1 MWWTSVVF
9 FLKSAIE
16 IFYIFVIKI
25 TKTMYTIFIN
35 MKLHTLP
42 LILVAVFTSCSSKG
56 SESSSK
62 NAIQEYEIVSK
73 QEIYLDDC
81 LSQIEEKYLIFFH
94 SETCTHCQEIIEDVI
109 AFANSNIIK
118 TYFLNVS
125 KKENKITRCSQ
136 DEIEVG
142 IDKVEDLRIVGTPT
156 IVEVEEGV
164 TTVNVAGKNAC
175 LSFLNEQKIN
185 ISLHRRAFLW

>member
-164 TTVNVAGKNAC
+164 TTVNVAGKSAC
-175 LSFLNEQKIN
+175 L
-185 ISLHRRAFLW
+185 AFLTYFSKKSPLL

>member
-1 MWWTSVVF
+1 
-9 FLKSAIE
+9 
-16 IFYIFVIKI
+16 
-25 TKTMYTIFIN
+25 MYTIFIN

-42 LILVAVFTSCSSKG
+42 LLLVAVFTSCSSKG

-62 NAIQEYEIVSK
+62 NAIQEYEIVNK

-81 LSQIEEKYLIFFH
+81 LSQIEEKYLVFFH

-125 KKENKITRCSQ
+125 KKENKISRCSQ
-136 DEIEVG
+136 DEIEIG
-142 IDKVEDLRIVGTPT
+142 IDNVENLKIVGTPT
-156 IVEVEEGV
+156 IVEVEKGV

-175 LSFLNEQKIN
+175 LSFLNEQKDKYI
-185 ISLHRRAFLW
+185 IA

>member
-16 IFYIFVIKI
+16 IFYIFVIKS

-42 LILVAVFTSCSSKG
+42 LLLVAVFTSCSPKG

-62 NAIQEYEIVSK
+62 NAIQEYEIVNK

-81 LSQIEEKYLIFFH
+81 LTQIEEDYLIFFH
-94 SETCTHCQEIIEDVI
+94 SETCGHCKEIIEDVTL
-109 AFANSNIIK
+109 FAESNIIK
-118 TYFLNVS
+118 TYFLNIS
-125 KKENKITRCSQ
+125 KNENKIERCSH
-136 DEIEVG
+136 DEIEIG
-142 IDKVEDLRIVGTPT
+142 IDSVEDLKIVGAPT
-156 IVEVEEGV
+156 IVEVENGV
-164 TTVNVAGKNAC
+164 TTANVVGKDSI
-175 LSFLNEQKIN
+175 LSFLNEQKDKYI
-185 ISLHRRAFLW
+185 IA

>member
-42 LILVAVFTSCSSKG
+42 LLLVAVFTSCSPKG

-62 NAIQEYEIVSK
+62 NAIQEYEIVNK

-81 LSQIEEKYLIFFH
+81 LTQIEEDYLIFFH
-94 SETCTHCQEIIEDVI
+94 SETCGHCKEIIEDVI

-125 KKENKITRCSQ
+125 KNENKITRCSQ
-136 DEIEVG
+136 EEIEVG
-142 IDKVEDLRIVGTPT
+142 IDKPENLKIVGTPT
-156 IVEVEEGV
+156 IVEVEKGV
-164 TTVNVAGKNAC
+164 TVANVAGKNAC
-175 LSFLNEQKIN
+175 LAFLNEQKDKYI
-185 ISLHRRAFLW
+185 IA

>member
-1 MWWTSVVF
+1 
-9 FLKSAIE
+9 
-16 IFYIFVIKI
+16 
-25 TKTMYTIFIN
+25 

-164 TTVNVAGKNAC
+164 TTVNVAGKSAC
-175 LSFLNEQKIN
+175 L
-185 ISLHRRAFLW
+185 AFLTYFSKKSPLL

>member
-9 FLKSAIE
+9 FLKSAIK
-16 IFYIFVIKI
+16 IFYIFVIKS

-42 LILVAVFTSCSSKG
+42 LLLVAVFTSCSSKG

-62 NAIQEYEIVSK
+62 NAIQEYEIVNK

-81 LSQIEEKYLIFFH
+81 LSQIEEKYLVFFH

-125 KKENKITRCSQ
+125 KKENKISRCSQ
-136 DEIEVG
+136 DEIEIG
-142 IDKVEDLRIVGTPT
+142 IDNVENLKIVGTPT
-156 IVEVEEGV
+156 IVEVEKGV

-175 LSFLNEQKIN
+175 LSFLNEQKDKYI
-185 ISLHRRAFLW
+185 IA

>member
-1 MWWTSVVF
+1 
-9 FLKSAIE
+9 
-16 IFYIFVIKI
+16 
-25 TKTMYTIFIN
+25 MYTIFIN

-42 LILVAVFTSCSSKG
+42 LLLVAVFTSCSSKG
-56 SESSSK
+56 SESTSK
-62 NAIQEYEIVSK
+62 NAIQEYEIVNK

-81 LSQIEEKYLIFFH
+81 LSQIEEKYLVFFH

-109 AFANSNIIK
+109 AFANSSIIK

-164 TTVNVAGKNAC
+164 TTVNVAGKSAC
-175 LSFLNEQKIN
+175 L
-185 ISLHRRAFLW
+185 AFLTYFSKKSPLL